1 MCLVIIQYKKKRSSR
16 GIVHCGTFVIKIE
29 EGNKVDYL
37 KQRAGV
43 KKGKIHQNRWNGL
56 TDKSNRKNE

>member
-43 KKGKIHQNRWNGL
+43 KKGKIHQNR
-56 TDKSNRKNE
+56 